1 MNKLLTL
8 IKVGCR
14 LSPPLQYFITSI
26 ILATLL
32 LALGSHLALA
42 QNDEVKPGDNLL
54 AEGIPKIPLSL
65 ATTVKHYT
73 SASGYPL
80 ADWERS
86 QRALLLKV
94 ISSRST
100 WLYRVETPGSK
111 PTPVMYI
118 PAGDVY
124 DLYFQPQGKFIL
136 YNKDTAGNESF
147 QLFLYNIATRNST
160 PLTDAKSRNVEPV
173 WSNAGDRIIYGSTP
187 HSGNGVSLY
196 VINPL
201 DPSSNRLLVQSQG
214 NYLKMFDWSPD
225 DRKAIFHESIS
236 SSYSLLWMIDVTTGE
251 KTLLS
256 AGNGNEK
263 AVYDFAQFSKDG
275 KGIFIITDHNS
286 EFRRLAYLDLS
297 TKHYKYLTDH
307 IKWDVDEFQIAP
319 DGKTL
324 AFTTNEDGIS
334 RLHLLDTSISQ
345 EKKAPVL
352 PIGVISDLKWHAN
365 AQDLA
370 FNFKSAR
377 TPNDVYALNLSSGK
391 IEQWSKSVTGD
402 IAAEKLSEPQLIR
415 WKSFDGRMISGFLY
429 RPPTTFTGKRPVMID
444 IHGGPEL
451 QFRPEF
457 LGASNYFINELGIVK
472 IYPNVRGSTGYGKT
486 FLNLDNGMRRE
497 DAVKDI
503 GALLDW
509 IKAQPDLDADRVMV
523 QGASYGGY
531 LALSV
536 AVSYSDR
543 IRAALSD
550 SGPSALASF
559 IENTEGWRRDL
570 RRGEYGD
577 EREPKM
583 RDFLERTSP
592 LKNIKKIKTPLMI
605 IQGKNDPRVRASEAE
620 AMVHAARKNGIPVW
634 YLLAQDEGHD
644 FIKQSNINFA
654 IYSTMLFVK
663 EFLLK

>member
-1 MNKLLTL
+1 M
-8 IKVGCR
+8 
-14 LSPPLQYFITSI
+14 
-26 ILATLL
+26 
-32 LALGSHLALA
+32 
-42 QNDEVKPGDNLL
+42 
-54 AEGIPKIPLSL
+54 
-65 ATTVKHYT
+65 
-73 SASGYPL
+73 
-80 ADWERS
+80 
-86 QRALLLKV
+86 
-94 ISSRST
+94 
-100 WLYRVETPGSK
+100 
-111 PTPVMYI
+111 
-118 PAGDVY
+118 
-124 DLYFQPQGKFIL
+124 
-136 YNKDTAGNESF
+136 
-147 QLFLYNIATRNST
+147 
-160 PLTDAKSRNVEPV
+160 
-173 WSNAGDRIIYGSTP
+173 
-187 HSGNGVSLY
+187 
-196 VINPL
+196 
-201 DPSSNRLLVQSQG
+201 
-214 NYLKMFDWSPD
+214 
-225 DRKAIFHESIS
+225 
-236 SSYSLLWMIDVTTGE
+236 
-251 KTLLS
+251 
-256 AGNGNEK
+256 
-263 AVYDFAQFSKDG
+263 
-275 KGIFIITDHNS
+275 
-286 EFRRLAYLDLS
+286 
-297 TKHYKYLTDH
+297 
-307 IKWDVDEFQIAP
+307 
-319 DGKTL
+319 
-324 AFTTNEDGIS
+324 
-334 RLHLLDTSISQ
+334 
-345 EKKAPVL
+345 
-352 PIGVISDLKWHAN
+352 
-365 AQDLA
+365 
-370 FNFKSAR
+370 
-377 TPNDVYALNLSSGK
+377 
-391 IEQWSKSVTGD
+391 
-402 IAAEKLSEPQLIR
+402 
-415 WKSFDGRMISGFLY
+415 
-429 RPPTTFTGKRPVMID
+429 
-444 IHGGPEL
+444 
-451 QFRPEF
+451 
-457 LGASNYFINELGIVK
+457 GASNYFINELGIVK